1 MDGLNILAISG
12 WTQPTDSLANIAPH
26 AHHLEYAH
34 VRRIDAA
41 HEALSS
47 LRASK
52 MSVAIQNQDKDGS
65 PRAKQGAR
73 DDVHYFDAVI
83 GWSLGGILARR
94 MLIEGHIKTRALILI
109 STPFQF
115 VRDARM
121 PHAMPPETF
130 ENFYANYRDDTHR
143 TTQRFHGLTAKGDA
157 HHKRILSE
165 MEHHPEVLN
174 ADLWL
179 PWLDE
184 LKIYS
189 AANDDYSALPPTL
202 MIYGEQDAIIRHE
215 QGLALHAL
223 IPQSKLISLQGCG
236 HAPHL
241 HDEALVRTAVT
252 NFVREQISGQ
262 SSLFRGG

>member
-12 WTQPTDSLANIAPH
+12 WTQPTRSLANIAPA

-34 VRRIDAA
+34 TRRIDKA
-41 HEALSS
+41 HKALPH
-47 LRASK
+47 AE
-52 MSVAIQNQDKDGS
+52 
-65 PRAKQGAR
+65 
-73 DDVHYFDAVI
+73 YDAVI

-94 MLIEGHIKTRALILI
+94 MVIEGHIKTRALVLI

-130 ENFYANYRDDTHR
+130 ETFYANYRDDTQR
-143 TTQRFHGLTAKGDA
+143 TTSRFGGLMAKGDR
-157 HHKRILSE
+157 HHKRILE
-165 MEHHPEVLN
+165 ELEHHPEMLN
-174 ADLWL
+174 PDLWL

-189 AANDDYSALPPTL
+189 AANDDYTHLPPTL
-202 MIYGEQDAIIRHE
+202 MIHGEQDGIIRHE
-215 QGLALHAL
+215 QGLALHQK
-223 IPQSKLISLQGCG
+223 IPSSTLLSLPDCG

-241 HDEALVRTAVT
+241 HDEGLVRDAIR
-252 NFVREQISGQ
+252 NFVREHVV
-262 SSLFRGG
+262 